1 MSLGKSEADKMK
13 GVDRQM
19 GCSQG
24 WFMTLVRC
32 PKCKKKMWSNKRELY
47 CPPCCITKE
56 IKHGK

>member
-47 CPPCCITKE
+47 CPQ
-56 IKHGK
+56 